1 VSREELRALR
11 ARTASYLSEVLLP
24 FWIERAPDGEHGG
37 FLTYL
42 DRRGEPTG
50 ETAKTLL
57 MQLRVIL
64 AMSAAHRAGYGDGR
78 CLELARSG
86 VDFVLE
92 HYWDERQGG
101 WYWIADR
108 DGNPAVRAKVAYG
121 QLFAV
126 YAFGEYFL
134 ASGDER
140 GHEAML
146 RTHEVIEARMRDHD
160 RGGYFEIMERDWTPA
175 PAGKHGGD
183 RKSLDVHMHAME
195 ALTTLFEVTG
205 NPAHAAELEA
215 VIALLCGPMID
226 PATGAG
232 RMQFTWGFEPL
243 APIRFE
249 VEWGSDEGPPGEAFP
264 LDLTSYG
271 HNLELAW
278 LLHRADDVL
287 GVPRERHAGIVRGLV
302 DHALA
307 HGLDP
312 EYGGIYVDGPASGE
326 ASNRHKQFWQHAEA
340 LVGLV
345 DAYLAFGD
353 ERHWAA
359 FRDVL
364 DFVCTR
370 FVNREGGGEWFA
382 LLDRKGAPLWDY
394 QGHAWKIC
402 YHTIRSMVETTRR
415 LVALEGGAPSG

>member
-1 VSREELRALR
+1 MSREEVRTLRE
-11 ARTASYLSEVLLP
+11 RTSRYLAEVLLP
-24 FWIERAPDGEHGG
+24 FWLERAPDRERGG

-42 DRRGEPTG
+42 DRHGEPTG

-64 AMSAAHRAGYGDGR
+64 AMSTAHRAGYGEGR

-92 HYWDERQGG
+92 RYQDETHGG
-101 WYWIADR
+101 WSWIADR
-108 DGNPAVRAKVAYG
+108 DGKPTVRAKIAYG

-140 GHEAML
+140 GREAML
-146 RTHEVIEARMRDHD
+146 RTHAVIEARMRDREH
-160 RGGYFEIMERDWTPA
+160 GGYFEIMERDWTPA
-175 PAGKHGGD
+175 PAGKRGGD

-195 ALTTLFEVTG
+195 ALTTLCEVTRE
-205 NPAHAAELEA
+205 PAHAAELEA
-215 VIALLCGPMID
+215 VIELLGGAMID

-232 RMQFTWGFEPL
+232 RMQFNWSFEPL

-287 GVPRERHAGIVRGLV
+287 GVSRERHERVVRGLV
-302 DHALA
+302 DHALER
-307 HGLDP
+307 GLDP
-312 EYGGIYVDGPASGE
+312 EYGGLYVDGPASGE

-340 LVGLV
+340 LVGFL
-345 DAYLAFGD
+345 DAYLVFG
-353 ERHWAA
+353 EPRYWAA
-359 FRDVL
+359 FRNVL
-364 DFVCTR
+364 DFVRER

-382 LLDRKGAPLWDY
+382 LLDRKGEPLWDY

-415 LVALEGGAPSG
+415 LAKLEEG